1 MKIYTYANPFNMD
14 AEPFWNEIRHA
25 PHFCVSQTLVQGL
38 CRHYGRHAFN
48 YICTAD
54 KIINTLYPE
63 WYQSV
68 ELKIEQYVSVSRQIE
83 LVGEQSL
90 AKAFKFNQQ
99 ALVDAFRFAL
109 TLDIDPKSFN
119 RDKLQKEQ
127 VMFLSMLERMNNELC
142 WVYDNDPTQYVKRL
156 EAAIKQIHL
165 SDMEATLSNIISES
179 KLKVDKSAELSDKV
193 FKCLEHLEKK
203 KDEQSER
210 QRRVLEHYT
219 ALSVNPNINTSK
231 VVFHAIHQFT
241 PKILSAVKA
250 FEKAGIEV
258 IFLLNFQHN
267 YSHVYDTW
275 RSVYAW
281 TGCDFPQTSRDDFEC
296 RLIGECIGNILEGR
310 RSGDVRHENTI
321 LSFQNRTEFSD
332 YVARLFDDAAKR
344 SKAISLALSNM
355 DEQFYG
361 VKSDAINEILK
372 FYFPEQFGDR
382 HFLSYPIGQFILALY
397 SMWDEQNGLIVD
409 DTLIRECLSINI
421 WGFHGTTTPI
431 STYEKIRAYITD
443 LSAMDEI
450 IERLEFLKETI
461 SEIKAKES
469 NPIFVEFPFFSIAA
483 YDVEYFIAILRDIKK
498 IADELF
504 FKSPGTNINFRD
516 HFKKLI
522 NMIDMKMAG
531 NKYVTDEERKLV
543 SEVQTRLS
551 SLKSSRAIVGSID
564 DLRQTIH
571 YYLQNESEDITAHW
585 IVRNFEQIDG
595 GVLLSRYTKANIYHL
610 ALLSDRN
617 MKKANEEFFP
627 WPLSAEMFE
636 AQQNMSE
643 DSKTILTSYKE
654 YRNFLRYCV
663 FYGTFFL
670 DPRKQ
675 VQFSFIEES
684 DADKDIPY
692 YLLTLLGLDT
702 VHADVIDTSQKDKR
716 SGAKN
721 VNVNEDLI
729 KQHIAALGISEQ
741 EIFRACPY
749 RFMLN
754 FILEEDSCFTEP
766 FASRRL
772 YSLLVF
778 TETWAKNMG
787 LPEAE
792 IKVKVLAESERLK
805 NYFPFWKTV
814 DFIDLNN
821 TAINY
826 FSERNMI
833 KAGKIQEYQPEHI
846 RRKTALKAY
855 GSQIKPWQFAYSDEK
870 MLSYLRQNK
879 TREPYL
885 PPTDTAEV
893 LCAVCNQKNVCMYN
907 YLIED

>member
-14 AEPFWNEIRHA
+14 AEPFWDEIRHA

-54 KIINTLYPE
+54 KIINALYPE

-109 TLDIDPKSFN
+109 TLGIDPTGFN
-119 RDKLQKEQ
+119 RDKVQKEQ
-127 VMFLSMLERMNNELC
+127 ATFLDMLGRMSSEPC

-156 EAAIKQIHL
+156 EAAITQIHL
-165 SDMEATLSNIISES
+165 SEMDDTLSMVILEND
-179 KLKVDKSAELSDKV
+179 LKVDKSAELSDKV
-193 FKCLEHLEKK
+193 FKCLERLEKK

-219 ALSVNPNINTSK
+219 ALSVNPNMNTNK

-250 FEKAGIEV
+250 FEKAGVEV
-258 IFLLNFQHN
+258 IFLLNFQHK
-267 YSHVYDTW
+267 YTHVYDTW
-275 RSVYAW
+275 KSVYTW
-281 TGCDFPQTSRDDFEC
+281 TGCEFPQTSRDDFEC

-310 RSGDVRHENTI
+310 RSGDIRHENTI

-332 YVARLFDDAAKR
+332 YVARLFDNAVKK
-344 SKAISLALSNM
+344 SKATSLALSNM

-397 SMWDEQNGLIVD
+397 SMWDEKNGLIVD

-431 STYEKIRAYITD
+431 STYEKVRAYISD

-450 IERLEFLKETI
+450 IERLEFLKDTI
-461 SEIKAKES
+461 SEIKANES
-469 NPIFVEFPFFSIAA
+469 NPIFSEFPYFSIAA
-483 YDVEYFIAILRDIKK
+483 YDVEYFIAILRDIKN

-504 FKSPGTNINFRD
+504 FKIPGTNINFRD

-522 NMIDMKMAG
+522 NMIGMKMAG

-543 SEVQTRLS
+543 GEVQTRLS

-564 DLRQTIH
+564 DLKQTIH
-571 YYLQNESEDITAHW
+571 YYLQNESEDKTAHW

-595 GVLLSRYTKANIYHL
+595 GILLSRYTKANTYHL

-636 AQQNMSE
+636 AQRVMSE
-643 DSKTILTSYKE
+643 ESKTILTSYKE

-675 VQFSFIEES
+675 VQFSFVEES

-692 YLLTLLGLDT
+692 YLLTLLGLET
-702 VHADVIDTSQKDKR
+702 IHADMIDTTTKDKK
-716 SGAKN
+716 SGEKKIA
-721 VNVNEDLI
+721 VNEDFI
-729 KQHIAALGISEQ
+729 KQHIAALGVPEQ
-741 EIFRACPY
+741 EVFVSCPFR
-749 RFMLN
+749 FLLN
-754 FILEEDSCFTEP
+754 YALEENSCFIEP
-766 FASRRL
+766 FDSRRL

-778 TETWAKNMG
+778 TETWQRNIG
-787 LPEAE
+787 LPQAE
-792 IKVKVLAESERLK
+792 IKIKLQAESDRLK
-805 NYFPFWKTV
+805 RFFPFWKTV
-814 DFIDLNN
+814 DFIDLEN
-821 TAINY
+821 TVSFY
-826 FSERNMI
+826 FTLPSMI
-833 KAGKIQEYQPEHI
+833 KAGRVQGYDTNYVQRKIIFKDSRRHITKQFEYGE
-846 RRKTALKAY
+846 
-855 GSQIKPWQFAYSDEK
+855 DK
-870 MLSYLRQNK
+870 MLGYLQQHSTK
-879 TREPYL
+879 EPYL
-885 PPTDTAEV
+885 PPTGASEV
-893 LCAVCNQKNVCMYN
+893 LCAACNQRNVCMHR
-907 YLIED
+907 YLLID